1 MELAEKTGATIYT
14 SHLAPV
20 QYPHHAARDQDRQLG
35 VHIRILETP
44 GHSPDSLACVGG
56 RRNH

>member
-20 QYPHHAARDQDRQLG
+20 QYPHHAARDQDLVSLDG
-35 VHIRILETP
+35 AHIRILETP
-44 GHSPDSLACVGG
+44 DIHPIA
-56 RRNH
+56 